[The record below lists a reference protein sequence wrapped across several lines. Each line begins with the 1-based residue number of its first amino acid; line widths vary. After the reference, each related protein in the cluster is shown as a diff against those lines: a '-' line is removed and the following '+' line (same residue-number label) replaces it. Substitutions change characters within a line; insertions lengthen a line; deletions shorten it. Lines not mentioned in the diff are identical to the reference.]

1 MLIEMMRKDFSVCKI
16 CLCRRRKVK
25 YFCAS
30 ICSPDFKFKDHLRDE
45 SSYEEQPKRQIL
57 KRESASFEEVIYL
70 LVAVFQNNVFSRQ
83 LSSNERICF
92 FYFQGRNHLSVDK
105 KSKSFEER
113 EEDYKKARDRIFSQ
127 QEVL

>member
-1 MLIEMMRKDFSVCKI
+1 M
-16 CLCRRRKVK
+16 K